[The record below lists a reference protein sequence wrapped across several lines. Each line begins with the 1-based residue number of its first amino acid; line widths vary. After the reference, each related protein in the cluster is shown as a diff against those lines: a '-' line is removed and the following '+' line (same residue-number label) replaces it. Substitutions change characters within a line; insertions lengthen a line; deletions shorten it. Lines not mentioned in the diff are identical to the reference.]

1 MARVRT
7 RTRGG
12 GRVRRWGTIL
22 TVTRAFRAGET
33 IEDYCRACKTDRLHT
48 VIVVDGGGRPIRV
61 SCDYCES
68 QHNFRGGPRVESGA
82 STAASAPPRQVT
94 ASRASIAAEP
104 LPLVSD
110 RERTSTY
117 VSAGDLPTEDLE
129 LLLRRIIR
137 EETGLTP
144 VAPAARWRGGTL
156 VLRPGTPGLQ
166 EKTLPI
172 ETFFHKVVML
182 RNRLRTLEQQVN
194 ASDLPDDVKIKLQGY
209 VSGCYGSLTSF
220 NVLFADEADQ
230 FKGSGGD

>member
-1 MARVRT
+1 MN
-7 RTRGG
+7 
-12 GRVRRWGTIL
+12 
-22 TVTRAFRAGET
+22 RAFRAGET

-48 VIVVDGGGRPIRV
+48 VIVVDGTGRPIRV
-61 SCDYCES
+61 SCDYCDS
-68 QHNFRGGPRVESGA
+68 QHNFRGGPRLEGGSPA
-82 STAASAPPRQVT
+82 PSAAKARV
-94 ASRASIAAEP
+94 AATPHEP
-104 LPLVSD
+104 LALVTE
-110 RERTSTY
+110 RERSGVH
-117 VSAGDLPTEDLE
+117 VSANPSADHDLE
-129 LLLRRIIR
+129 LLLRRVIR

-144 VAPAARWRGGTL
+144 VAPAAKWREGTL

-166 EKTLPI
+166 EKSWPI
-172 ETFFHKVVML
+172 ETFFHKIVML